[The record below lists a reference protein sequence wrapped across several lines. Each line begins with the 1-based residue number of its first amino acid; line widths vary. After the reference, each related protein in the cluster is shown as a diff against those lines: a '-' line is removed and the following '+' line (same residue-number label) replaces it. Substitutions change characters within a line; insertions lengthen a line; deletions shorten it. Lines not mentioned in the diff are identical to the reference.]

1 MLVMFF
7 LSEAA
12 LDTEAY
18 VVIVSL
24 AVAVFIEQL
33 YDGHITIDSE
43 DALALLGKVLLVQD
57 YVCSGRTPWVNSSG
71 GQPPMPDLD
80 LPPVVIS

>member
-1 MLVMFF
+1 MF
-7 LSEAA
+7 LLPEAA
-12 LDTEAY
+12 LDTRAY

-33 YDGHITIDSE
+33 YNGHITIDSE

-57 YVCSGRTPWVNSSG
+57 YVCSGRISRVNPSG

-80 LPPVVIS
+80 LPPVVIP